1 VDDGRPATTFAR
13 FLNGWRR
20 STGSTAAVLST
31 TDGRWAMVS
40 MSVTALVA
48 GTIAWLAMGT
58 MPIGNAHGFGTSASR
73 SLMPYQLFLRLA
85 SQSRPG
91 TADYASFAP
100 TSGASRGNSAAQ
112 AAPITQ
118 PLDNDLAAEDEAN
131 ANNPNPGVD
140 AHAITLEAGDT
151 MAGVLVDAGATN
163 PDAAAAVSALAKVY
177 DPRQVRAGMTLQVTF
192 EAVKQPPPTVAQ
204 ITYSPPNGAGAT
216 DSVSDADGD
225 DSAVQPAA
233 AAPVGKLLS
242 VSFSPTIGQDV
253 TISRDASGSFSANA
267 AQQTLAAH
275 YHHAGATI
283 DSSLYLAAMQAGI
296 PAKVVVEMIH
306 MMSYKVDFQR
316 DIKPGDSFQVLYSY
330 YYTPN
335 GQPAKEGD
343 IDYVTMKLAGREVT
357 LYRYQPKGDT
367 EDYFDSKGVSAKGM
381 LMKTPVDGARIT
393 SGFGMRFHPILG
405 YTRMHKGIDFGVP
418 IGTPVMAAGSGTVES
433 AGWKGGYGN
442 FLLLNHGNSYETAY
456 GHLSRFAPGIH
467 AGSRV
472 RQGQVVA
479 FSGSTGES
487 TGPHLHYE
495 IRINKNQVNPLQV
508 KIATGRR
515 LAGRDYRDFDT
526 RRHHI
531 DLQLA
536 SMPVEGKVADSAASD
551 LRAAKD

>member
-1 VDDGRPATTFAR
+1 VESRRYATTFEK
-13 FLNGWRR
+13 FLSEWRR
-20 STGSTAAVLST
+20 SAKGAVSALST
-31 TDGRWAMVS
+31 TDGRWAIVS

-48 GTIAWLAMGT
+48 GSIAWLAVGT
-58 MPIGNAHGFGTSASR
+58 MPQANSHAYANTADR

-85 SQSRPG
+85 SQTKTG
-91 TADYASFAP
+91 EANYASFAP
-100 TSGASRGNSAAQ
+100 TGGAYRKAKPQAPVDVSADE
-112 AAPITQ
+112 
-118 PLDNDLAAEDEAN
+118 DNN
-131 ANNPNPGVD
+131 ANDPNPGVD
-140 AHAITLEAGDT
+140 AHTITLDSGDT
-151 MAGVLVDAGATN
+151 LAGVLTDAGATSA
-163 PDAAAAVSALAKVY
+163 DASAAVTALAKVY

-192 EAVKQPPPTVAQ
+192 EAVKASPQQPAIAQ
-204 ITYSPPNGAGAT
+204 ITYTPPNGAN
-216 DSVSDADGD
+216 DSDSD
-225 DSAVQPAA
+225 DSAAVQPAA

-242 VSFSPTIGQDV
+242 VNFSPTIGQDV
-253 TISRDASGSFSANA
+253 TIARDASGDFSAKA

-275 YHHAGATI
+275 YHRAGATI

-330 YYTPN
+330 YYTPT

-343 IDYVTMKLAGREVT
+343 IDYVTMKLAGRTVT
-357 LYRYQPKGDT
+357 LYRYQPNGDT
-367 EDYFDSKGVSAKGM
+367 VDYFDSHGESAKGM

-442 FLLLNHGNSYETAY
+442 FLKINHGSGYGTGY

-479 FSGSTGES
+479 YSGSTGES

-495 IRINKNQVNPLQV
+495 IFVGGTQVNPLSV
-508 KIATGRR
+508 KVATGRK
-515 LAGRDYRDFDT
+515 LAGRDLRSFLNE
-526 RRHHI
+526 RIHV
-531 DLQLA
+531 DLELA
-536 SMPVEGKVADSAASD
+536 SMPLEGKVADSAATD

>member
-1 VDDGRPATTFAR
+1 MDERYATTFEK
-13 FLNGWRR
+13 FLSQWRR
-20 STGSTAAVLST
+20 STRNAASSLST

-48 GTIAWLAMGT
+48 GSIAWLAAGT
-58 MPIGNAHGFGTSASR
+58 LPPATSHGFNTSADR

-85 SQSRPG
+85 SQAKPG
-91 TADYASFAP
+91 SASYASFAP
-100 TSGASRGNSAAQ
+100 TGGARANNAPNAQ
-112 AAPITQ
+112 VTG
-118 PLDNDLAAEDEAN
+118 PLDSSLAAENEDDATN
-131 ANNPNPGVD
+131 ANPGVD
-140 AHAITLEAGDT
+140 AHTITLDSGDT
-151 MAGVLVDAGATN
+151 LAGVLTDAGATGA
-163 PDAAAAVSALAKVY
+163 DASAAVVALAKVY

-192 EAVKQPPPTVAQ
+192 EALKPSANAPAPVAQ
-204 ITYSPPNGAGAT
+204 ITYTPPSGANN
-216 DSVSDADGD
+216 DSVSDADSD
-225 DSAVQPAA
+225 DAGVQPAA

-253 TISRDASGSFSANA
+253 TIARDASGAFSANA

-316 DIKPGDSFQVLYSY
+316 DIKPGDSFQVFYSY

-343 IDYVTMKLAGREVT
+343 IAYVTMKLAGRQIT

-367 EDYFDSKGVSAKGM
+367 VDYFDAKGESAKGM

-418 IGTPVMAAGSGTVES
+418 LGTPVMAAGSGTVEES
-433 AGWKGGYGN
+433 GWKGGYGN

-467 AGSRV
+467 PGSRV

-479 FSGSTGES
+479 YSGSTGES

-495 IRINKNQVNPLQV
+495 IRINKNQLNPLSV
-508 KIATGRR
+508 KVATGRR
-515 LAGRDYRDFDT
+515 LVGRDLRDFTST
-526 RRHHI
+526 RIHT
-531 DLQLA
+531 DLQMA